1 MNVKHIDIEPAF
13 DSFVKSIG
21 GVVLRDE
28 IDKSPTFSNADYV
41 LHDQKIIAELKC
53 LEVNKLDDPLY
64 MGKIDAVWQ
73 KWRKS
78 GLVTGDTPENILLN
92 ELPQPCAQELVS
104 LTSLPLKGVV
114 KKANRQIRETKEK
127 LNLQSY
133 KGLLLLANDGNFALP
148 PNTLYQLLGGVL
160 NNSFT
165 SINCFVLFSV
175 NMIAQVPGVDI
186 PCRVWMPSFRSEAE
200 SIPSDVMD
208 SIRNGWFAFYEKV
221 TGQKYK
227 RFGDIENL

>member
-1 MNVKHIDIEPAF
+1 MNVKHIDIESAF

-21 GVVLRDE
+21 GVILRDE

-41 LHDQKIIAELKC
+41 LHDQKIVAELKC

-64 MGKIDAVWQ
+64 MGKINAAWQ

-78 GLVTGDTPENILLN
+78 GLVTEDTPEMIQLN
-92 ELPQPCAQELVS
+92 KLPPQCVKELVS
-104 LTSLPLKGVV
+104 ITSRPLKRVIE
-114 KKANRQIRETKEK
+114 KANRQIRETKEK

-160 NNSFT
+160 NNGFT
-165 SINCFVLFSV
+165 SIDCFVLFSV

-186 PCRVWMPSFRSEAE
+186 PCMVWMPSFRSEAE
-200 SIPSDVMD
+200 SIPSDAMNLIQ
-208 SIRNGWFAFYEKV
+208 SGWFAFYEKI

-227 RFGDIENL
+227 RFGDIEN